1 MELRCPCGQNPAQLH
16 SLSCLHARKHKPH
29 PGEGTVEPGFL
40 RRRFSWVF
48 AYKSCWGRANT
59 GDGLWLLNTVREM
72 QESFDLSI
80 GQLSRRIAAGIG
92 HRRRR
97 IWLCFEQEF
106 EFGVFMIGKR
116 LRIAYFSYIC
126 FPIRAVFPAN
136 LRKRIKQLFPPK
148 STYLFTTRHSW
159 WSDNLWLQGG
169 HQRQGRFDGVIE
181 LVARAEKE
189 KTAHWS
195 KQGPNQHFAASR
207 WSDMAK
213 NPSLAND
220 GRMIFARD
228 QGYPPEK
235 KNCAKSQ
242 ESYFPYYIILYSG
255 LMSRSEKDIV
265 ALSIKRPA
273 DWFSSDKRVH
283 NPNAARFNPLIK
295 LGQILSPAAFIFS
308 NLIVLICS
316 IQAVHSIFDSFATE
330 IWENNFPSR
339 VHEFC
344 EFDERFV
351 RGFIPLTNVLK

>member
-1 MELRCPCGQNPAQLH
+1 
-16 SLSCLHARKHKPH
+16 
-29 PGEGTVEPGFL
+29 
-40 RRRFSWVF
+40 
-48 AYKSCWGRANT
+48 
-59 GDGLWLLNTVREM
+59 
-72 QESFDLSI
+72 
-80 GQLSRRIAAGIG
+80 
-92 HRRRR
+92 
-97 IWLCFEQEF
+97 
-106 EFGVFMIGKR
+106 MIGKR

-136 LRKRIKQLFPPK
+136 LRKRIKQLFPPT
-148 STYLFTTRHSW
+148 STYVFSTRHSW
-159 WSDNLWLQGG
+159 RSDSLWLQGG

-207 WSDMAK
+207 GSDMAK
-213 NPSLAND
+213 NPSSAND
-220 GRMIFARD
+220 GSMIFARD
-228 QGYPPEK
+228 QGYPLEK

-242 ESYFPYYIILYSG
+242 ESYFPYYIILNSG

-265 ALSIKRPA
+265 A
-273 DWFSSDKRVH
+273 FSNDKRVH

-316 IQAVHSIFDSFATE
+316 IQAVHNIFDSFATE

-344 EFDERFV
+344 AVSFLS
-351 RGFIPLTNVLK
+351 PMY